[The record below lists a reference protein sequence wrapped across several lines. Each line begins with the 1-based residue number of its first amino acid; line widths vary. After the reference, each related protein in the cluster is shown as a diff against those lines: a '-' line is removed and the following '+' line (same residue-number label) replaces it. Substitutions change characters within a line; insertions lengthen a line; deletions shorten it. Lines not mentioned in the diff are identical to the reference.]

1 MEWETQGV
9 REGRVSARGGGGGG
23 GEPGRAR
30 GTLQPPVNASKA
42 VRLPGDGAGRG
53 AGGSLRPCGGC
64 AGAERRELTAP
75 LVVLKA
81 AGGAAGEEGGP

>member
-1 MEWETQGV
+1 M
-9 REGRVSARGGGGGG
+9 SAPGGGG

-30 GTLQPPVNASKA
+30 GPLQPPVNASKA
-42 VRLPGDGAGRG
+42 VLRAGNGSGRG
-53 AGGSLRPCGGC
+53 AGGSLRLRGGC